1 MRRATRDPGHPGITT
16 SGVTNGLGIAPS
28 PRATQDTAP
37 ARGHPPVW
45 HSWTVSTGRL
55 ALGLG
60 ALALVVV
67 LVLGISQ
74 ASKQTAAPPK
84 ETTLTQAQIR
94 QRLSG
99 APAPLA
105 AIHRQANQILPGA
118 RKGLTTRLETL
129 KGHPAVVNIWAAWCG
144 PCRAEMPVMQRVS
157 LDLGRQ
163 VAFLGVDLKDNRA
176 AATTFLRKIPVT
188 YPSYDDPSGQVYNA
202 ERLVGV
208 PSTLF
213 FDRRGKQTFVH
224 QGPYF
229 TRADLVKD
237 IRRYAM
243 Q

>member
-1 MRRATRDPGHPGITT
+1 
-16 SGVTNGLGIAPS
+16 
-28 PRATQDTAP
+28 
-37 ARGHPPVW
+37 
-45 HSWTVSTGRL
+45 VSTGRL

-74 ASKQTAAPPK
+74 ASKDTAAPPK

-118 RKGLTTRLETL
+118 RKGLTTRLATL

-163 VAFLGVDLKDNRA
+163 VAFLGVDLKDNRD

-229 TRADLVKD
+229 TRADLVED

>member
-1 MRRATRDPGHPGITT
+1 MTYA
-16 SGVTNGLGIAPS
+16 LGIAPS
-28 PRATQDTAP
+28 PRVRHRIPHRP
-37 ARGHPPVW
+37 AVTYRCGTLRP
-45 HSWTVSTGRL
+45 VSTGRL

-67 LVLGISQ
+67 LALGISQ
-74 ASKQTAAPPK
+74 ASKDTAAPPK
-84 ETTLTQAQIR
+84 QTTLTQAQIR

-99 APAPLA
+99 APEPLA

-118 RKGLTTRLETL
+118 RSGLNKRLATL

-163 VAFLGVDLKDNRA
+163 VAFLGVDLKDNRE
-176 AATTFLRKIPVT
+176 AATTFLRKTPVT

-213 FDRRGKQTFVH
+213 FDRRGRQTFVH

-229 TRADLVKD
+229 RRTDLVQD

>member
-1 MRRATRDPGHPGITT
+1 MHSASPLASSEVQDIAPAPGHL
-16 SGVTNGLGIAPS
+16 S
-28 PRATQDTAP
+28 
-37 ARGHPPVW
+37 VW
-45 HSWTVSTGRL
+45 HSWPVSTGRL

-67 LVLGISQ
+67 LAIGISQ
-74 ASKQTAAPPK
+74 AMKGSPAPPK
-84 ETTLTQAQIR
+84 QTTLTPAQIR
-94 QRLSG
+94 QRLRG
-99 APAPLA
+99 APPPLA

-118 RKGLTTRLETL
+118 RKGLTTRLARL

-157 LDLGRQ
+157 LALGKQ
-163 VAFLGVDLKDNRA
+163 VAFLGVDLKDNREA
-176 AATTFLRKIPVT
+176 ASTFLQKIPVT

-202 ERLVGV
+202 EKLVGV

-213 FDRRGKQTFVH
+213 FDRSGKQTFVH

-229 TRADLVKD
+229 TRADLVQD